1 VTISAAAIG
10 PLAWLSRGCPLVG
23 PVMEGQQGGYLWVDY
38 DYDIATTTTV
48 ATIGTTEGLEFFSVH
63 ACTAMPTIASTG
75 VDNDFIDK
83 SCHTDILTNRRTSM
97 SRFSPQGR
105 CSRHDGREQFRTERG
120 PH

>member
-23 PVMEGQQGGYLWVDY
+23 PVMEGQQGRYLRID
-38 DYDIATTTTV
+38 DNYDIATTTTV
-48 ATIGTTEGLEFFSVH
+48 TAIGTTEGLEFLSMH
-63 ACTAMPTIASTG
+63 ARTAMPTIASTG
-75 VDNDFIDK
+75 VDNDFINK

-105 CSRHDGREQFRTERG
+105 C
-120 PH
+120 